1 MTPDPRLAAHLAAL
15 TVALE
20 AYLERLSVLW
30 AAATD
35 TGRVMA
41 SVGAR
46 PEPGAAAR
54 EAVARA
60 LAAASSA
67 SEGPLCR
74 IATALGLAAGE
85 EALVAAAWWA
95 EADPHLAIAL
105 GCAHDDAGRRHATAA
120 LVRLVVEPF
129 GIEVPPAVEDGDV
142 LVSCGV
148 VEPGAGA
155 SGALVL
161 TPVARRALSGA
172 APSEAATAAPPPRRL
187 AGLRAALAR
196 HLRAGRG
203 GPVVLRGPEGVGRR
217 ALAAAAARDAGR
229 VPVGPEHPGPQL
241 RLLARM
247 GEAVPV
253 VPADVLTELAWDPR
267 DPLVAWAPPGPA
279 PAGHVVDV
287 PAPSHAER
295 ARRWRRE
302 LPAAGLGRRAADRL
316 ARTMASRFAFTEG
329 DIAAVAAR
337 ARTEAEWCGRALDA
351 DLVWDAARR
360 HPQHALDRVA
370 ALVTPAFALDDLVLE
385 PDARRKLD
393 ELVAH
398 VALQHVV
405 LDDWGFR
412 RRLPRGQGVAALFAG
427 PPGTGKTMAAEA
439 VAAALGQDLFRI
451 DLSAVV
457 SKYIGET
464 EKNLAT
470 AFREAERAGA
480 VLLFDEADALFGKRT
495 EVRDAHDRYANLEV
509 NYLLQ
514 RVETFTGLVILA
526 TNRGA
531 AIDDAFLRRLRF
543 SIRFEVPDRDL
554 RRELWRRAF
563 PREAALARLPWESLA
578 EAELAGGNI
587 QSAALAAAY
596 LAAGDG
602 GAIAGAHVEHALRR
616 EYEKLGKAWPGLA
629 LARPEAAA

>member
-1 MTPDPRLAAHLAAL
+1 VTADPRLAAHLAAL

-20 AYLERLSVLW
+20 AYLARLSAVW
-30 AAATD
+30 TAATD
-35 TGRVMA
+35 VGRVMA

-46 PEPGAAAR
+46 PEPDAPAR
-54 EAVARA
+54 EAVGRA
-60 LAAASSA
+60 LAAARA
-67 SEGPLCR
+67 ADDGPLAR
-74 IATALGLAAGE
+74 IAGGLGLASGE

-120 LVRLVVEPF
+120 LLRLVLEPF
-129 GIEVPPAVEDGDV
+129 GVGVPPAVEDGDA
-142 LVSCGV
+142 LVRCGV
-148 VEPGAGA
+148 LEPGAGA
-155 SGALVL
+155 TGALAL
-161 TPVARRALSGA
+161 TPVARRLLAGGTPDPLADPG
-172 APSEAATAAPPPRRL
+172 PPPRRL
-187 AGLRAALAR
+187 AAVRAALAG
-196 HLRAGRG
+196 HLRGGG

-217 ALAAAAARDAGR
+217 ALAAAAARDAGMA
-229 VPVGPEHPGPQL
+229 PAGPDHPGRQL
-241 RLLARM
+241 RLLARL

-253 VPADVLTELAWDPR
+253 VPAELLDGLDWDPR

-316 ARTMASRFAFTEG
+316 ARAMASRFAFTEG
-329 DIAAVAAR
+329 DIAAVVTRAR
-337 ARTEAEWCGRALDA
+337 AEAAWRGRELDA
-351 DLVWDAARR
+351 ELVWDAARR
-360 HPQHALDRVA
+360 HPQHALGRVA
-370 ALVTPAFALDDLVLE
+370 ALVTPAFTLDDLVLE
-385 PDARRKLD
+385 PDARRKID

-439 VAAALGQDLFRI
+439 VAAALGQDLYRI

-470 AFREAERAGA
+470 AFGEAERAGA

-514 RVETFTGLVILA
+514 RVETFTGLVLLA

-543 SIRFEVPDRDL
+543 SIRFELPDRAL

-563 PREAALARLPWESLA
+563 PREAALGRLSWEALA
-578 EAELAGGNI
+578 GAELAGGNI
-587 QSAALAAAY
+587 QSAALSAAY
-596 LAAGDG
+596 LAASDG
-602 GAIAGAHVEHALRR
+602 GAIADAHVEHALRR

-629 LARPEAAA
+629 PARSGAAA